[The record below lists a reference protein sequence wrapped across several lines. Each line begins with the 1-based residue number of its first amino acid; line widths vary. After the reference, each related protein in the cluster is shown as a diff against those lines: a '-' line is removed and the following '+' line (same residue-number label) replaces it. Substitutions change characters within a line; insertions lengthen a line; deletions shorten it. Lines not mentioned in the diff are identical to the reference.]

1 MHESSRVTDHSPR
14 CIRCT
19 GWPSRYSIMG
29 PACPHTDPGWK
40 SSPTINSL
48 WSIIHSERMISSE
61 HDGWPRHIQLY
72 GDTNSRR
79 RINQLPPLS
88 PITWRELMPSDVIR
102 VPVDNVCNVSDL
114 KSYTTQN
121 TQTLNGFKR
130 FSYNSKVQIS
140 S

>member
-1 MHESSRVTDHSPR
+1 MYRMTFKVLHHGPGVSPYRPRLEIVTYHQLLMIDV
-14 CIRCT
+14 
-19 GWPSRYSIMG
+19 
-29 PACPHTDPGWK
+29 
-40 SSPTINSL
+40 
-48 WSIIHSERMISSE
+48 HSERMISSE
-61 HDGWPRHIQLY
+61 HDGWSRHIQLY

-88 PITWRELMPSDVIR
+88 PITWRELMSSDVIR